1 MNVRTTSKLIYPIE
15 NFQDGVDDQFRDKG
29 FFQGKDWGIHLG
41 VDFSLPAETKVFSI
55 GQGTV
60 AYSKLHPAEF
70 DENDKIK
77 KQNWG
82 GVVII
87 AHKNPKTK
95 KVFYSL
101 YGHLGKRYVK
111 KGDLIEMGE
120 LIGTI
125 GKSGSKSNGGWAEEH
140 LHFAIYHGPFHEK
153 VLPGYF
159 SEEQELTK
167 IEYWSEPINFIKQ
180 YNQTYLKN
188 NGAE

>member
-1 MNVRTTSKLIYPIE
+1 MNIRTTAKLIYPVE
-15 NFQDGVDDQFRDKG
+15 NFQDEIDEQFRDKG

-41 VDFSLPAETKVFSI
+41 VDFSLPQKTKVFSI
-55 GQGTV
+55 GRGTV
-60 AYSKLHPAEF
+60 AYSKLHSAEV
-70 DENDKIK
+70 DENGKIK

-87 AHKNPKTK
+87 AHKNPKNK
-95 KVFYSL
+95 KLFYSL

-125 GKSGSKSNGGWAEEH
+125 GKSESKFNGGWIEEH
-140 LHFAIYHGPFHEK
+140 LHFAIYHGPFYGR

-159 SEEQELTK
+159 DEKKEITK
-167 IEYWSEPINFIKQ
+167 MEYWSEPIMFINE
-180 YNQTYLKN
+180 YNNLNLKKS
-188 NGAE
+188 GE